1 MTVKTI
7 LTLTGDVEIIFKL
20 QIVNLALNIFL
31 KILSNF
37 KQSTTET
44 ILKDSSEFNNTLAAS
59 HKDVNYII
67 NSEKRATYLWKILT
81 NKNGISEKPIIN

>member
-31 KILSNF
+31 KLLSNF

-44 ILKDSSEFNNTLAAS
+44 ILKDSSEFNNTLAAP

-67 NSEKRATYLWKILT
+67 NSEKRVTYLWKILT